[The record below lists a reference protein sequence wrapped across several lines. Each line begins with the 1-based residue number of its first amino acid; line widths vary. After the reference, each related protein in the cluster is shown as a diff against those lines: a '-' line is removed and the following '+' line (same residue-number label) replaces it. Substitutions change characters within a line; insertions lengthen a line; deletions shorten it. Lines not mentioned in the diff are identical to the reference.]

1 MYLSM
6 RRGHAP
12 PAKARVP
19 HLTPSIACV
28 PTPVT
33 RGTRDAC
40 TDLIMSRLQG
50 TFGVIV
56 VYVTLCARVVLHALA
71 AYRRVRN
78 SEPPQPRAPA
88 KAVDGACAGAQP
100 TRGSL
105 LVMLPGLYLRRLAA
119 W

>member
-1 MYLSM
+1 MCLTS
-6 RRGHAP
+6 HSAL
-12 PAKARVP
+12 PAW
-19 HLTPSIACV
+19 H
-28 PTPVT
+28 T
-33 RGTRDAC
+33 RNMWHGGAC
-40 TDLIMSRLQG
+40 TNTIVSRLQG

-78 SEPPQPRAPA
+78 SEPPQPYAPA

-105 LVMLPGLYLRRLAA
+105 LVMLLRLHHRIRAA
-119 W
+119 WC